1 MNLSNKLISMLIC
14 LITISCE
21 SKPIE
26 SHELIGKWDII
37 KRWGKGPMKGSIIF
51 KIDGTCETINLPW
64 GAITGEEADLAK
76 LKSVKGTWE
85 FDIMNEKKVINIS
98 FSKPEYAGFDASISP
113 ELRSEKWTFRQYIG
127 DPDIMDIIEFQKMP
141 TGNR

>member
-1 MNLSNKLISMLIC
+1 MLIC

-76 LKSVKGTWE
+76 LTSVKGTWKTGADNGAE
-85 FDIMNEKKVINIS
+85 VIYLSLKRSALPSYGTWI
-98 FSKPEYAGFDASISP
+98 KPELKSG
-113 ELRSEKWTFRQYIG
+113 KWTFRQYIG